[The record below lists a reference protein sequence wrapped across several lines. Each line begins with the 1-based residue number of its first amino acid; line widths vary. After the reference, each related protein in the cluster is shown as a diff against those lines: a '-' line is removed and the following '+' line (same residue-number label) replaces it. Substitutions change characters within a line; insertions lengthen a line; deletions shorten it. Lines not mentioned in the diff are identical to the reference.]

1 MWIAIYC
8 GLTVTLE
15 HRESVL
21 GVADNQK
28 FGEANW
34 DDQIAMYT
42 ICAIAPVFLVQAL
55 YVILLYLLNF
65 LFPSPEFPVAPNG

>member
-1 MWIAIYC
+1 MQHQH
-8 GLTVTLE
+8 L
-15 HRESVL
+15 SV
-21 GVADNQK
+21 GADRQK

-55 YVILLYLLNF
+55 YVFLLFLLYSLS
-65 LFPSPEFPVAPNG
+65 SPLDSLHRVNG

>member
-1 MWIAIYC
+1 MI
-8 GLTVTLE
+8 GL
-15 HRESVL
+15 SD
-21 GVADNQK
+21 GADKQK

-55 YVILLYLLNF
+55 YVPTTLLSSLS
-65 LFPSPEFPVAPNG
+65 FPSSYFPFLDLLPLLILPSSKLVRV